1 MRFQSLI
8 IVFTHRQWLAAGLLF
23 FCLPFAMADSS
34 SITEAEGYSCMG
46 VDYSRKETENLAL
59 QDASGKRSSFRPRNR
74 EHDSDG
80 EFRAQ
85 QDLVEAFARA
95 DVKVIDVITATWQ
108 DTDQGDCYTIRIKRR
123 WFLLKSALN
132 G

>member
-8 IVFTHRQWLAAGLLF
+8 IVLTFRRWLATGLVF

-59 QDASGKRSSFRPRNR
+59 QDAKRKAVEFSSSVLPDNHGFSQIGCVCERFRN
-74 EHDSDG
+74 ELGIHSQFG
-80 EFRAQ
+80 
-85 QDLVEAFARA
+85 
-95 DVKVIDVITATWQ
+95 
-108 DTDQGDCYTIRIKRR
+108 G
-123 WFLLKSALN
+123 
-132 G
+132 

>member
-8 IVFTHRQWLAAGLLF
+8 IVLTFRRWLATGLVF

-59 QDASGKRSSFRPRNR
+59 QDASRKAAEFSFSHL
-74 EHDSDG
+74 ESTTG
-80 EFRAQ
+80 MEYFAFK
-85 QDLVEAFARA
+85 QDLVEAVA
-95 DVKVIDVITATWQ
+95 
-108 DTDQGDCYTIRIKRR
+108 
-123 WFLLKSALN
+123 
-132 G
+132 